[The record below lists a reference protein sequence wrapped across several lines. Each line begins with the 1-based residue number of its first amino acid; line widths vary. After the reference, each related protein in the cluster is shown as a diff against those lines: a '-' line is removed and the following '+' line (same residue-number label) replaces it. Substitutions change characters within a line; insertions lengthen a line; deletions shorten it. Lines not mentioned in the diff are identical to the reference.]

1 MNVRFWKK
9 LPKPSPTVAPTQQ
22 SPFSTV
28 ARTTTPQ
35 IIFLLQFKLRN
46 FQIQRVII
54 MYRLGWFFS
63 EFFASM
69 GIPLLIK
76 VDVLFDDEANVY
88 VATSS
93 DLKGLIVEAETLDE
107 LEKEVK
113 TLLPEILALN
123 VPNLV
128 KSKSTYCAFNQ
139 APFAV

>member
-1 MNVRFWKK
+1 
-9 LPKPSPTVAPTQQ
+9 
-22 SPFSTV
+22 
-28 ARTTTPQ
+28 
-35 IIFLLQFKLRN
+35 
-46 FQIQRVII
+46 
-54 MYRLGWFFS
+54 MYRLGWAFA

-76 VDVLFDDEANVY
+76 VDVLFDIEANVY
-88 VATSS
+88 VATSC

-113 TLLPEILALN
+113 ILLPEILALN

-128 KSKSTYCAFNQ
+128 KTKSTYCAFNQ

>member
-1 MNVRFWKK
+1 M
-9 LPKPSPTVAPTQQ
+9 PSPTSASSQE

-28 ARTTTPQ
+28 ARTTKPQ

-88 VATSS
+88 VATSH

-113 TLLPEILALN
+113 ILLPEILALN
-123 VPNLV
+123 APNLV

>member
-1 MNVRFWKK
+1 
-9 LPKPSPTVAPTQQ
+9 
-22 SPFSTV
+22 
-28 ARTTTPQ
+28 
-35 IIFLLQFKLRN
+35 
-46 FQIQRVII
+46 